1 LLFKGKPYYLNY
13 VFVDS
18 SKSTAGKIIMHDLND
33 TELGKKVRAGN
44 QKAFREIYDRY
55 HVQMFYIAKKY
66 VKSSDLAEDAVQDIF
81 VKLWEKRDRINDS
94 KSIKGFLFTMLRNHV
109 LNMIRDRKDEIVSM
123 SGIEEKKLPRQN
135 LTEDDLIYKEYHDI
149 VKEGLK
155 ELSDRKR
162 EVFELRTLQGHSN
175 SEVANLLNINIRT
188 VKTHFYNSSKFM
200 REYLKNHAG
209 LLGLLIVF
217 GLVAFL

>member
-1 LLFKGKPYYLNY
+1 
-13 VFVDS
+13 
-18 SKSTAGKIIMHDLND
+18 MHDLND
-33 TELGKKVRAGN
+33 TDLAIKIRAGDK
-44 QKAFREIYDRY
+44 KAFREMYDRY
-55 HVQMFYIAKKY
+55 HVQMYYIAKKY
-66 VKSSDLAEDAVQDIF
+66 VKSPDLAQDAVQDIF
-81 VKLWEKRDRINDS
+81 VKFWEKRDRINHA
-94 KSIKGFLFTMLRNHV
+94 KSIKGFLFTMLRNHL

-123 SGIEEKKLPRQN
+123 SDIESKKLPHRN
-135 LTEDDLIYKEYHDI
+135 LTDDELIYKEYHDI

-175 SEVANLLNINIRT
+175 SEVADLLNINIRT

-209 LLGLLIVF
+209 ILGLLIVF
-217 GLVAFL
+217 GLVVFL

>member
-1 LLFKGKPYYLNY
+1 
-13 VFVDS
+13 
-18 SKSTAGKIIMHDLND
+18 MHDLND
-33 TELGKKVRAGN
+33 TELGKKIRLGGE
-44 QKAFREIYDRY
+44 KAFRELYDRY
-55 HVQMFYIAKKY
+55 HVQMYYIAKKY

-81 VKLWEKRDRINDS
+81 VKLWEKRDRIDEA

-123 SGIEEKKLPRQN
+123 SGIEEKKHPNRNQ
-135 LTEDDLIYKEYHDI
+135 TENDLIYKEYHEI
-149 VKEGLK
+149 VQRGLE

-162 EVFELRTLQGHSN
+162 EVFELKTLQGHSN
-175 SEVANLLNINIRT
+175 SEVADLLNINIRT

-217 GLVAFL
+217 GLVVFL

>member
-1 LLFKGKPYYLNY
+1 
-13 VFVDS
+13 
-18 SKSTAGKIIMHDLND
+18 MHDLND
-33 TELGKKVRAGN
+33 TELSKKVRLGSE
-44 QKAFREIYDRY
+44 KAFRELYDRY

-66 VKSSDLAEDAVQDIF
+66 VKSTDLAEDAVQNIF
-81 VKLWEKRDRINDS
+81 VKLWEKRYKIDAS

-123 SGIEEKKLPRQN
+123 SGIEEKKHPNQN
-135 LTEDDLIYKEYHDI
+135 QTEDDLIYKEYHEI
-149 VKEGLK
+149 VQRGLE

-162 EVFELRTLQGHSN
+162 EVFELKTLQGHSN
-175 SEVANLLNINIRT
+175 SEVADLLNINIRT

-209 LLGLLIVF
+209 ILGLLLVF
-217 GLVAFL
+217 GLIVFL